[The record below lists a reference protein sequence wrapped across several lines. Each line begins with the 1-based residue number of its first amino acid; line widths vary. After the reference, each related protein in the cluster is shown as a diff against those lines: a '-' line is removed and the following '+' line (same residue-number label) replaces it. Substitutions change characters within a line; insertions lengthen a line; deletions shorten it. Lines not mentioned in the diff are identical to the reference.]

1 MNSSLFLKVLLAI
14 GLAVATGLLA
24 GPDASII
31 QVLHLVGQIFLNALK
46 CVVLPLVISS
56 LILGAARMAKEE
68 SFASL
73 GKKVISTYVAVSF
86 TAVLI
91 GYGVVQLLQPGVGV
105 HIPLASN
112 VNLQSTTFQGFLMML
127 VPSNLLAAAAKGEM
141 PGLVIFSLL
150 FGFFSTKIKAE
161 HGALI
166 HGFFQGVFD
175 IMLKITHLVM
185 RLMPF
190 GVFGMVS
197 SVVAT
202 TGIEGV
208 QSSLFFFCTVG
219 LALILFATL
228 ALSLLLLSKGI
239 SPISHFR
246 KVSPALLTAFSTC
259 SSTLAMPIALDCM
272 KKDYSISQFTIPL
285 GASLSMAGT
294 ALNACVAVFFIA
306 KVYAVD
312 LSISDHLLI
321 ICMSVIAS
329 MGTGGIPSS
338 CLIAVMIVLQT
349 VGLPV
354 EGVGMLLAVER
365 FVDMLRSTTNIYGNT
380 CCTAFV
386 AGQSSE
392 AEEAETTAS

>member
-1 MNSSLFLKVLLAI
+1 MNSSLFIKVLLAI

-24 GPDASII
+24 GPDATLI
-31 QVLHLVGQIFLNALK
+31 QILHLIGQLFLNALK
-46 CVVLPLVISS
+46 CVVMPLVISS
-56 LILGAARMAKEE
+56 LVLGSARIAKEE
-68 SFASL
+68 SFATL
-73 GKKVISTYVAVSF
+73 GKKVIATFLAVSL

-91 GYGVVQLLQPGVGV
+91 GYGVVQLLAPGEGV
-105 HIPLASN
+105 NIPLGQA
-112 VNLQSTTFQGFLMML
+112 VNLQSTTFQGFLTML
-127 VPSNLLAAAAKGEM
+127 VPSNLVAAASKGEM
-141 PGLVIFSLL
+141 PGLVICSLL
-150 FGFFSTKIKAE
+150 FGFFSTKIKPE

-166 HGFFQGVFD
+166 QGFFQGVFD

-185 RLMPF
+185 RFMPY

-202 TGIEGV
+202 TGLDGV
-208 QSSLFFFCTVG
+208 RSSLYFFCTVA
-219 LALILFATL
+219 LALFLFASV

-239 SPISHFR
+239 SPIKHFR

-259 SSTLAMPIALDCM
+259 SSTLAMPIALDCL
-272 KKDYSISQFTIPL
+272 KKDYPICQFTIPL

-312 LSISDHLLI
+312 LGPSDHLLI
-321 ICMSVIAS
+321 ILMAVIAS

-386 AGQSSE
+386 ASAAE
-392 AEEAETTAS
+392 AEEPETTPS